1 MKPVIPHRGGFRWE
15 GVGVDAY
22 KTGDA
27 GFRDATRQLLFGG
40 ESGGASELR
49 YFELAPGGY
58 TTLERHTHVH
68 EVMILRGEGRV
79 LVGREIYALGQ
90 FDLVRVLPLTW
101 HQFRAA
107 EQEPLG
113 FLCLVDRERDRPERP
128 TPEQLAELRSGADL
142 AHFIRV

>member
-15 GVGVDAY
+15 GVGVGAY

-27 GFRDATRQLLFGG
+27 GFRDVTRQLLFGG

-49 YFELAPGGY
+49 YFELALGGY

-107 EQEPLG
+107 DQEPLG